1 MIYILRHIKYRTFYS
16 LESSTVIIEKAFK
29 FESKRQAE
37 NKKRKMKHP
46 HRWEIVEV
54 KKCIIII
61 N

>member
-16 LESSTVIIEKAFK
+16 LDSSTVNIEKAFK

-46 HRWEIVEV
+46 DRWEIVEV
-54 KKCIIII
+54 KK
-61 N
+61 